1 MEKHLP
7 SKARLVLTLGVRP
20 QVWSKG
26 NPLLYEK
33 INPLIMVLKTTG
45 YCTVRYK
52 RTVALCRAYKI
63 SPRFFF
69 FFLMSLIFFG
79 NKSQEHTIYD

>member
-63 SPRFFF
+63 SLRFFF
-69 FFLMSLIFFG
+69 LFFFYVINFFW
-79 NKSQEHTIYD
+79 K

>member
-1 MEKHLP
+1 MSFAYFSMEKHLP

-63 SPRFFF
+63 SLRFFF
-69 FFLMSLIFFG
+69 FFF
-79 NKSQEHTIYD
+79 